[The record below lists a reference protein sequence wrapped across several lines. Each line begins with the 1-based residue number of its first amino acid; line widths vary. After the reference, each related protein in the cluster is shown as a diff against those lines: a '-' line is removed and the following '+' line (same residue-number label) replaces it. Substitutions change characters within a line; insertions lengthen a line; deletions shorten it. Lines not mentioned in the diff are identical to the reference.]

1 MPDRGFRRTAIVAV
15 ALSAVL
21 LVGTGLSSTSAVAS
35 TRTASS
41 SKNVLG
47 TKNPAKGT
55 PVKIGFVTDDANE
68 KTDNS
73 IETPVANATVKWL
86 TDYLAGVGGHPIEL
100 DRCVDLAEPG
110 KGTDCANQM
119 IADKVAAVVIGSN
132 AVLENVWTPLKAA
145 GIPVFLYGA
154 SNANVVADPNTTFIF
169 SNGPALIQGFPAAV
183 AKEAKAKKVSVVAI
197 DVPAATSYFKNQG
210 PADFKAKG
218 LDMELIPIAAGTAD
232 MTPQMQR
239 LVSSNPDGVVFVI
252 GNDAF
257 CIAAFNGLRTAA
269 FKGSVTS
276 IPQCLSDATR
286 TAVPGEFLKGMQI
299 AATSP
304 LDDPKDPSMKQYYA
318 VLDKYGA
325 SNVDKSSIGGI
336 AMYEALAGFAT
347 AVKGLKG
354 TATPASIAAA
364 AKAMPW
370 SLLPGAGGTHYR
382 CNNKADPTQPAVCTN
397 ALLAGTLDSSGKVIS
412 YTPVGDEQIPN

>member
-1 MPDRGFRRTAIVAV
+1 MPDRGFRRKAIVG
-15 ALSAVL
+15 ALSAAL
-21 LVGTGLSSTSAVAS
+21 LVGTALGSTSAGAAGNS
-35 TRTASS
+35 
-41 SKNVLG
+41 VLG

-55 PVKIGFVTDDANE
+55 PVKIGFVTDDAND

-86 TDYLAGVGGHPIEL
+86 NDYLGGAGGHPITL

-110 KGTDCANQM
+110 KGTDCASQM

-154 SNANVVADPNTTFIF
+154 SNANVVADPSTTFIF

-183 AKEAKAKKVSVVAI
+183 AKKAKAKKVSVVAI

-239 LVSSNPDGVVFVI
+239 LVSGNPDGVVFVI

-257 CIAAFNGLRTAA
+257 CIAAFNGLRTAG
-269 FKGSVTS
+269 FKGKVTS

-304 LDDPKDPSMKQYYA
+304 LDDPKSPTMKQYYA

-325 SNVDKSSIGGI
+325 SDVDKSSIGGI

-347 AVKGLKG
+347 AVQGLKG
-354 TATPASIAAA
+354 DPTPASIAAA

-370 SLLPGAGGTHYR
+370 SVLPGAGGTHFR
-382 CNNKADPTQPAVCTN
+382 CNNKADPNQPAVCTN
-397 ALLAGTLDSSGKVIS
+397 ALLAGTLDAQGKVVS
-412 YTPVGDEQIPN
+412 YTPVGDDKIPD

>member
-1 MPDRGFRRTAIVAV
+1 MPDGGFLRKAV
-15 ALSAVL
+15 VPLALSAVL
-21 LVGTGLSSTSAVAS
+21 LVGTGTSAVAS
-35 TRTASS
+35 TRTA
-41 SKNVLG
+41 NVLG

-55 PVKIGFVTDDANE
+55 PVKIGFVTDDANA

-73 IETPVANATVKWL
+73 IETPVANATVKWIN
-86 TDYLAGVGGHPIEL
+86 DYLGGAGGRPIEL
-100 DRCVDLAEPG
+100 DRCVDLAEPS

-119 IADKVAAVVIGSN
+119 IQDKVAAVVIGSN
-132 AVLENVWTPLKAA
+132 AVLENVWTPLNQA

-154 SNANVVADPNTTFIF
+154 SNANVVADPKTTFIF

-183 AKEAKAKKVSVVAI
+183 AKKEKAKKVSVVAI

-218 LDMELIPIAAGTAD
+218 LDMELIAVPAGTAD
-232 MTPQMQR
+232 MTPQMQK
-239 LVSSNPDGVVFVI
+239 LASGNPDGVVFVI

-257 CIAAFNGLRTAA
+257 CIAAFNGLRTAG

-286 TAVPGEFLKGMQI
+286 TAVPGEFLKGMQV

-318 VLDKYGA
+318 VLNKYGA
-325 SNVDKSSIGGI
+325 SDVDKSSIGGV

-347 AVKGLKG
+347 AIQGLRG
-354 TATPASIAAA
+354 EVTPASITAA

-370 SLLPGAGGTHYR
+370 SVLPGAGGTHFQ
-382 CNNKADPTQPAVCTN
+382 CNNKADPAQPAVCTN
-397 ALLAGTLDSSGKVIS
+397 ALLAGTLNAQGKVTK
-412 YTPVGDEQIPN
+412 YTPVGDEKIPG

>member
-1 MPDRGFRRTAIVAV
+1 VRTYGIPRWKALAGALCAAV
-15 ALSAVL
+15 V
-21 LVGTGLSSTSAVAS
+21 LVGFSA
-35 TRTASS
+35 TSS
-41 SKNVLG
+41 SAAVHSANPLG

-55 PVKIGFVTDDANE
+55 PVKIGFVTDDKNE

-86 TDYLAGVGGHPIEL
+86 NDYMGGIGGHPIEL

-110 KGTDCANQM
+110 KGGDCANQM
-119 IADKVAAVVIGSN
+119 ITDKVAAVVIGSN
-132 AVLENVWTPLKAA
+132 AVLENVWTPLKGA

-154 SNANVVADPNTTFIF
+154 SNPAVVADPNTTFIF
-169 SNGPALIQGFPAAV
+169 SNGPALLQGFPSAV
-183 AKEAKAKKVSVVAI
+183 AKADKSKKVSVVAI

-210 PADFKAKG
+210 PGDFAKQG
-218 LDMELIPIAAGTAD
+218 LQMELIPVAAGTAD
-232 MTPQMQR
+232 MTPQMAK
-239 LVSSNPDGVVFVI
+239 LVQGNPDGTVFVI

-269 FKGSVTS
+269 FKGTVTS

-286 TAVPGEFLKGMQI
+286 TAVPGDFLKGMKI

-304 LDDPKDPSMKQYYA
+304 LDDPKNPSMKQYYA

-336 AMYEALAGFAT
+336 AMYEALAGTSVAT
-347 AVKGLKG
+347 KGLKG
-354 TATPASIAAA
+354 QPTPQSIATA

-370 SLLPGAGGTHYR
+370 SVLPGAGGVHFR
-382 CNNKADPTQPAVCTN
+382 CNNKADATQPAVCTN
-397 ALLAGTLDSSGKVIS
+397 ALLAGTLDSQGKVAK
-412 YTPVGDEQIPN
+412 YTPVGDDPIPAA

>member
-1 MPDRGFRRTAIVAV
+1 MPDRGFRRLAIAAV
-15 ALSAVL
+15 ALSVV
-21 LVGTGLSSTSAVAS
+21 VGSGLSSTAAGAAS
-35 TRTASS
+35 
-41 SKNVLG
+41 VLG

-55 PVKIGFVTDDANE
+55 PVKIGFVTDDANAQ
-68 KTDNS
+68 TDNS
-73 IETPVANATVKWL
+73 IETPVANATVKWIN
-86 TDYLAGVGGHPIEL
+86 DYLGGAGGHPITL

-132 AVLENVWTPLKAA
+132 AVLENVWTPLHGA

-183 AKEAKAKKVSVVAI
+183 AKANKAKKVSVVAI

-232 MTPQMQR
+232 MTAQMQK
-239 LVSSNPDGVVFVI
+239 LATDNPKGVAFVI

-257 CIAAFNGLRTAA
+257 CIAAFNGMRTAQ
-269 FKGSVTS
+269 FKGKVTS

-286 TAVPGEFLKGMQI
+286 TAVPGDFLKGMQI

-304 LDDPKDPSMKQYYA
+304 LDDPKSPTMKQYYA
-318 VLDKYGA
+318 VLNKYGA
-325 SNVDKSSIGGI
+325 GNVDKSSIGGI

-347 AVKGLKG
+347 AVQGLKG
-354 TATPASIAAA
+354 DATPASIAAA

-370 SLLPGAGGTHYR
+370 SVLPGAGGTHFR
-382 CNNKADPTQPAVCTN
+382 CNNKADPSQPAVCTN
-397 ALLAGTLDSSGKVIS
+397 ALLAGTLDAQGKVSS
-412 YTPVGDEQIPN
+412 YTPVGDEKIGD

>member
-1 MPDRGFRRTAIVAV
+1 MPGRGFRRTTIVGV
-15 ALSAVL
+15 ALSAALFVGSVL
-21 LVGTGLSSTSAVAS
+21 TSTNAVAA
-35 TRTASS
+35 TKTASS
-41 SKNVLG
+41 NGVLG
-47 TKNPAKGT
+47 TKNPAKGA
-55 PVKIGFVTDDANE
+55 PVKVGFVTDDANS

-73 IETPVANATVKWL
+73 IETPVANATIKWL
-86 TDYLAGVGGHPIEL
+86 NDYMGGAGGHPITL

-154 SNANVVADPNTTFIF
+154 SNASVVADPSTTFIF

-183 AKEAKAKKVSVVAI
+183 AKKAKAKKVSVVAI

-232 MTPQMQR
+232 MTAQMQK
-239 LVSSNPDGVVFVI
+239 LASGNPDGVVFVI

-257 CIAAFNGLRTAA
+257 CIAAFNGMRTAG
-269 FKGSVTS
+269 FKGHVTS

-286 TAVPGEFLKGMQI
+286 TAVPGDFLKGMQI

-325 SNVDKSSIGGI
+325 SDVDKSSIGGI
-336 AMYEALAGFAT
+336 AMYEVLAGFST
-347 AVKGLKG
+347 AVQGLKG
-354 TATPASIAAA
+354 AVTPASIAAA

-370 SLLPGAGGTHYR
+370 SLLPGAGGTHFR
-382 CNNKADPTQPAVCTN
+382 CNNKADPAQPAVCTN
-397 ALLAGTLDSSGKVIS
+397 ALLAGTLDAQGKVTS
-412 YTPVGDEQIPN
+412 YTPVGDDKIAD

>member
-1 MPDRGFRRTAIVAV
+1 MPDRGFRRLAIAAV
-15 ALSAVL
+15 ALSVV
-21 LVGTGLSSTSAVAS
+21 VGSGLSSTAAGAAS
-35 TRTASS
+35 
-41 SKNVLG
+41 VLG

-55 PVKIGFVTDDANE
+55 PVKIGFVTDDANAQ
-68 KTDNS
+68 TDNS
-73 IETPVANATVKWL
+73 IETPVANATVKWIN
-86 TDYLAGVGGHPIEL
+86 DYLGGAGGHPITL

-132 AVLENVWTPLKAA
+132 AVLENVWTPLHAA

-183 AKEAKAKKVSVVAI
+183 AKANKAKKVSVVAI

-232 MTPQMQR
+232 MTAQMQK
-239 LVSSNPDGVVFVI
+239 LATDNPKGVAFVI

-257 CIAAFNGLRTAA
+257 CIAAFNGMRTAQ
-269 FKGSVTS
+269 FKGKVTS

-286 TAVPGEFLKGMQI
+286 TAVPGDFLKGMQI

-304 LDDPKDPSMKQYYA
+304 LDDPKSPTMKQYYA
-318 VLDKYGA
+318 VLNKYGA
-325 SNVDKSSIGGI
+325 GNVDKSSIGGI

-347 AVKGLKG
+347 AVQGLKG
-354 TATPASIAAA
+354 DATPASIAAA

-370 SLLPGAGGTHYR
+370 SVLPGAGGTHFR
-382 CNNKADPTQPAVCTN
+382 CNNKADPSQPAVCTN
-397 ALLAGTLDSSGKVIS
+397 ALLAGTLDAQGKVSS
-412 YTPVGDEQIPN
+412 YTPVGDEKIGD

>member
-1 MPDRGFRRTAIVAV
+1 MADRGFLRKAVVA
-15 ALSAVL
+15 AVL
-21 LVGTGLSSTSAVAS
+21 GGVLLAGTGLSSSAGA
-35 TRTASS
+35 ASS
-41 SKNVLG
+41 NVLG

-55 PVKIGFVTDDANE
+55 PVKIGFVTDDANAR
-68 KTDNS
+68 TDNS

-86 TDYLAGVGGHPIEL
+86 NDYLGGAGGRPITL
-100 DRCVDLAEPG
+100 VRCVDLAEPS

-132 AVLENVWTPLKAA
+132 AVLENVWTPLNAA

-154 SNANVVADPNTTFIF
+154 SNANVVADPKQTFIF

-183 AKEAKAKKVSVVAI
+183 AKENKAKKVSVVAI
-197 DVPAATSYFKNQG
+197 DVPAATSYFKGQG

-218 LDMELIPIAAGTAD
+218 LDMELIPVAAGTAD

-239 LVSSNPDGVVFVI
+239 LASANPDGVVFVI

-257 CIAAFNGLRTAA
+257 CIAAFNGLRTAG
-269 FKGSVTS
+269 FKGHVTS

-286 TAVPGEFLKGMQI
+286 TAVPGDFLKGMQI

-304 LDDPKDPSMKQYYA
+304 IDDPKDPSMKQYYA
-318 VLDKYGA
+318 VLKKYGA
-325 SNVDKSSIGGI
+325 ESVDKSSIGGV
-336 AMYEALAGFAT
+336 AMFEALAGFAT
-347 AVKGLKG
+347 AIQGLKG
-354 TATPASIAAA
+354 EVTPASITAA

-370 SLLPGAGGTHYR
+370 SVLPGAGGTHFR
-382 CNNKADPTQPAVCTN
+382 CNNKADPAQPAVCTN
-397 ALLAGTLDSSGKVIS
+397 ALLAGTLDSKGKVVR
-412 YTPVGDEQIPN
+412 YTPVGDEKIPD

>member
-1 MPDRGFRRTAIVAV
+1 MPDRGLRRVAIVAV
-15 ALSAVL
+15 ALSV
-21 LVGTGLSSTSAVAS
+21 LVGTGLSSTAAGAAS
-35 TRTASS
+35 
-41 SKNVLG
+41 VLG

-55 PVKIGFVTDDANE
+55 PVKIGFVTDDANNQ
-68 KTDNS
+68 TDNS
-73 IETPVANATVKWL
+73 IETPVANATVKWIN
-86 TDYLAGVGGHPIEL
+86 DYLGGAGGHPIEL

-132 AVLENVWTPLKAA
+132 AVLENVWTPLHAA

-183 AKEAKAKKVSVVAI
+183 AKANKAKKVSVVAI

-218 LDMELIPIAAGTAD
+218 LDMDLIPIAAGTAD
-232 MTPQMQR
+232 MTAQMQK
-239 LVSSNPDGVVFVI
+239 LASDNPKGVAFVI

-257 CIAAFNGLRTAA
+257 CIAAFNGMRTAQ
-269 FKGSVTS
+269 FKGHVTS

-286 TAVPGEFLKGMQI
+286 TAVPGDFLKGMQV

-318 VLDKYGA
+318 VLNKYGA
-325 SNVDKSSIGGI
+325 GNVDKSAIGGV

-347 AVKGLKG
+347 AIQGLKG
-354 TATPASIAAA
+354 DVTPASVTAA

-370 SLLPGAGGTHYR
+370 SVLPGAGGTHFR
-382 CNNKADPTQPAVCTN
+382 CNNKADATQPAVCTN
-397 ALLAGTLDSSGKVIS
+397 ALLAGTLNSQGKVVS
-412 YTPVGDEQIPN
+412 YTAVGDDKIPD

>member
-1 MPDRGFRRTAIVAV
+1 MPDRGFFRKPIVAV
-15 ALSAVL
+15 ALSAAL
-21 LVGTGLSSTSAVAS
+21 LVGTGIGST
-35 TRTASS
+35 TAGAAGNSL
-41 SKNVLG
+41 LG

-55 PVKIGFVTDDANE
+55 PVKIGFVTDDANNQ
-68 KTDNS
+68 TDNS
-73 IETPVANATVKWL
+73 IETPVANATVKWIN
-86 TDYLAGVGGHPIEL
+86 DYLGGAGGHPITL

-132 AVLENVWTPLKAA
+132 AVLENVWTPLHAA

-183 AKEAKAKKVSVVAI
+183 AKKAKAKKVSVVAI
-197 DVPAATSYFKNQG
+197 DVPAATSYFRNQG

-232 MTPQMQR
+232 MTAQMQK
-239 LVSSNPDGVVFVI
+239 LASDNPNGVAFVI

-257 CIAAFNGLRTAA
+257 CIAAFNGMRTAQ
-269 FKGSVTS
+269 FKGKVTS

-286 TAVPGEFLKGMQI
+286 TAVPGDFLKGMQI

-304 LDDPKDPSMKQYYA
+304 LDDPKSPTMKQYYA

-347 AVKGLKG
+347 AVQGMKGE
-354 TATPASIAAA
+354 ATPAAIAAA

-370 SLLPGAGGTHYR
+370 SLLPGAGGTHFR

-397 ALLAGTLDSSGKVIS
+397 ALLAGTLDAQGKVAS
-412 YTPVGDEQIPN
+412 YTPVGDDKIPD

>member
-1 MPDRGFRRTAIVAV
+1 MPDRGFFRKATVAATLGALAFAGTAF
-15 ALSAVL
+15 
-21 LVGTGLSSTSAVAS
+21 AS
-35 TRTASS
+35 TTAGAAGN
-41 SKNVLG
+41 NVLG
-47 TKNPAKGT
+47 TKNPAKGA
-55 PVKIGFVTDDANE
+55 PVKIGFVTDDANA

-73 IETPVANATVKWL
+73 IETPVADATAKWIN
-86 TDYLAGVGGHPIEL
+86 DYLGGVGGHPITL

-132 AVLENVWTPLKAA
+132 AVLENVWTPLHTA

-154 SNANVVADPNTTFIF
+154 SNASVVADPNTTFIF

-183 AKEAKAKKVSVVAI
+183 AKANKAKKVSVVAI

-239 LVSSNPDGVVFVI
+239 LASGNPDGVVFVI

-257 CIAAFNGLRTAA
+257 CIAAFNGLRTAG
-269 FKGSVTS
+269 FKGNVTS

-286 TAVPGEFLKGMQI
+286 TAVPGDFLNGMQV
-299 AATSP
+299 ASSSP
-304 LDDPKDPSMKQYYA
+304 LDDPKNPSMKQYYA
-318 VLDKYGA
+318 VLNKYGA
-325 SNVDKSSIGGI
+325 GNVDKSSIGGV

-347 AVKGLKG
+347 AVQGLKG
-354 TATPASIAAA
+354 EATPATIAAA
-364 AKAMPW
+364 AKKMPW
-370 SLLPGAGGTHYR
+370 SVLPGAGGTHFR

-397 ALLAGTLDSSGKVIS
+397 ALLAGKLNSSGKVVS
-412 YTPVGDEQIPN
+412 YTPVGDDKIPD

>member
-1 MPDRGFRRTAIVAV
+1 MPDQGFRRTAIVAV
-15 ALSAVL
+15 ALSAAL
-21 LVGTGLSSTSAVAS
+21 LVGTGLSTSAAAS
-35 TRTASS
+35 TRTAS
-41 SKNVLG
+41 NVLG
-47 TKNPAKGT
+47 TKNPAKGA

-86 TDYLAGVGGHPIEL
+86 NDYLGGAGGHPITL

-183 AKEAKAKKVSVVAI
+183 AKANKAKKVSVVAI
-197 DVPAATSYFKNQG
+197 DVPAATSYFKGQG

-232 MTPQMQR
+232 MTPQMAK

-257 CIAAFNGLRTAA
+257 CIAAFNGLRTAG

-318 VLDKYGA
+318 VLNKYGA
-325 SNVDKSSIGGI
+325 GNVDKSSIGGV

-347 AVKGLKG
+347 AVQGMKGNV
-354 TATPASIAAA
+354 TPASIAAA

-370 SLLPGAGGTHYR
+370 SILPGAGGTHFR
-382 CNNKADPTQPAVCTN
+382 CNNKADAAQPAVCTN
-397 ALLAGTLDSSGKVIS
+397 ALLAGTLDSQGKVVS
-412 YTPVGDEQIPN
+412 YTPVGDEKIPD

>member
-1 MPDRGFRRTAIVAV
+1 MPDRGFLRNAVVAM

-21 LVGTGLSSTSAVAS
+21 LVATGTSAVAS
-35 TRTASS
+35 TRTA
-41 SKNVLG
+41 NVLG

-55 PVKIGFVTDDANE
+55 PVKIGFVTDDANN

-86 TDYLAGVGGHPIEL
+86 NDYLGGAGGHPITL

-183 AKEAKAKKVSVVAI
+183 AKANKAKKVSVVAI

-232 MTPQMQR
+232 MTAQMQR
-239 LVSSNPDGVVFVI
+239 IASGNPDGVVFVI

-257 CIAAFNGLRTAA
+257 CIA
-269 FKGSVTS
+269 
-276 IPQCLSDATR
+276 
-286 TAVPGEFLKGMQI
+286 E
-299 AATSP
+299 
-304 LDDPKDPSMKQYYA
+304 
-318 VLDKYGA
+318 
-325 SNVDKSSIGGI
+325 IGR
-336 AMYEALAGFAT
+336 AH
-347 AVKGLKG
+347 V
-354 TATPASIAAA
+354 
-364 AKAMPW
+364 
-370 SLLPGAGGTHYR
+370 
-382 CNNKADPTQPAVCTN
+382 
-397 ALLAGTLDSSGKVIS
+397 
-412 YTPVGDEQIPN
+412 